1 MIYIIGGNGFL
12 GSGFARVCA
21 HQGLDHQVIT
31 RENYTSLVG
40 TECDLLINA
49 NGNSKKFLSRQD
61 PVGDFEASVLS
72 VRRSLSD
79 FSFNT
84 YVFLSSCDV
93 YPDSTS
99 PETTDEQTLLDPA
112 KQSTYGLHK
121 RLAEMCVQHAS
132 PNWLIFRGG
141 GFVGEGM
148 KKNAIFDA
156 MQGDSLWISKESRLQ
171 FINTETAASIVLEL
185 AKGDIQNE
193 VFNLC
198 ATGTVRIG
206 DVCDWISSKATVAAD
221 APVVTCEIS
230 LEKLASATS
239 IPSSVDEV
247 RKFLNLR

>member
-12 GSGFARVCA
+12 GSAFARICTR
-21 HQGLDHQVIT
+21 QGWEHQVIT
-31 RENYTSLVG
+31 RENYASLVG

-79 FSFNT
+79 FSCNK

-99 PETTDEQTLLDPA
+99 PATTDEQTVLDPA
-112 KQSTYGLHK
+112 RQSTYGLHK
-121 RLAEMCVQHAS
+121 RLAEMCVQHAC

-141 GFVGEGM
+141 GFVGAGM

-156 MQGDSLWISKESRLQ
+156 MQGESLWISKESRLQ
-171 FINTETAASIVLEL
+171 FINTETAASIALEL
-185 AKGDIQNE
+185 ARQSVQNE
-193 VFNLC
+193 VLNLC

-206 DVCDWISSKATVAAD
+206 DVCDWIDSKATTAAD

-230 LEKLASATS
+230 LGKLSRLIS
-239 IPSSVDEV
+239 IPSTESEL
-247 RKFLNLR
+247 RAFLNI